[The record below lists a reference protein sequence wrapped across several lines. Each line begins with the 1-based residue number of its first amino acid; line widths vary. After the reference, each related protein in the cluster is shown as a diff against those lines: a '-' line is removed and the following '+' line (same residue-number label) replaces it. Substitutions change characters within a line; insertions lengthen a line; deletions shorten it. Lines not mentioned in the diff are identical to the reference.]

1 MNSTPGAVHPLIAA
15 LVDRH
20 GFVALD
26 AATFHAFAAEPG
38 TALVLLLEDP
48 ARYRET
54 LDLAVIAP
62 ELAGAFPGAFRCAV
76 ATTPTSQDIAARFG
90 VRRWPAL
97 LLLRAGGYVG
107 AIEGLRD
114 WDDYLASI
122 GALLEAPVTRPP
134 GIGVVV
140 RGGAP
145 ACGA

>member
-1 MNSTPGAVHPLIAA
+1 
-15 LVDRH
+15 
-20 GFVALD
+20 
-26 AATFHAFAAEPG
+26 
-38 TALVLLLEDP
+38 
-48 ARYRET
+48 
-54 LDLAVIAP
+54 
-62 ELAGAFPGAFRCAV
+62 
-76 ATTPTSQDIAARFG
+76 

-134 GIGVVV
+134 GIGVAV